1 MIQAQATCGG
11 SKMIKTPWVKK
22 ILAVKIF
29 MIQTPVGNVIKLFT
43 AVITSLL
50 A

>member
-1 MIQAQATCGG
+1 MVIVADNKA
-11 SKMIKTPWVKK
+11 P
-22 ILAVKIF
+22 
-29 MIQTPVGNVIKLFT
+29 PVANVIKLFT

>member
-1 MIQAQATCGG
+1 MAAVDEG
-11 SKMIKTPWVKK
+11 KMIKTAWVKK

-29 MIQTPVGNVIKLFT
+29 MIQAPVANVRKLFT

-50 A
+50 V

>member
-1 MIQAQATCGG
+1 MAVDEG
-11 SKMIKTPWVKK
+11 KMTVAPRVKK

-29 MIQTPVGNVIKLFT
+29 MIQAAVANVRKLFT